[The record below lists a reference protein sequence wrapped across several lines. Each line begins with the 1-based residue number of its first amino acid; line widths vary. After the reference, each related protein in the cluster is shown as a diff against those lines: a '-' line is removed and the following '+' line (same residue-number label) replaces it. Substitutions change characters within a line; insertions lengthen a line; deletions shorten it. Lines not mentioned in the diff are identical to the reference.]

1 MKRFALFLLAAAALA
16 GCKND
21 KEVIIKGTFGDMKEG
36 MIYLDQSDVDR
47 STVIDSID
55 LKRGHFKFK
64 REITGPEFFQVRLA
78 DNEFIGLLA
87 MPGEEITLDLGK
99 SPIAMN
105 YNVAGSPGSEKM
117 KELDQHLFLTRMK
130 LDSLR
135 KAYSELSD
143 ADLAAEG
150 PALEKEYT
158 GAVEAQRKYN
168 IAFILDNISSMAS
181 IQALYQRIDDNT
193 YVLYQPR
200 DLQFLKIVSDTLSV
214 KYPASRH
221 VKALKENVSSEMNR
235 MYIDRMVSIASQNTV
250 TKSDPVLPDMKGN
263 MVSLSSLR
271 GKYVLVSFWTT
282 TSEECLAQLP
292 ELRSVYSLYHRKGL
306 EILQVSLDPDK
317 ERWKSVVRFEDLP
330 WINVTEENP
339 QNPVYAISMG
349 IRQVPANLLY
359 DPDGNVINTNL
370 FGRNLQIRMDQ
381 LFNK

>member
-1 MKRFALFLLAAAALA
+1 MKRFALFLLTAAALA

-21 KEVIIKGTFGDMKEG
+21 NEVIIKGTFGDMREG
-36 MIYLDQSDVDR
+36 LIYLDQSDVDR
-47 STVIDSID
+47 STVIDSAD
-55 LKRGHFKFK
+55 LKKGHFKFK
-64 REITGPEFFQVRLA
+64 RVITGPEFFQVRLT

-87 MPGEEITLDLGK
+87 MPGEEITLDFGQ
-99 SPIAMN
+99 SPIALN
-105 YNVAGSPGSEKM
+105 YNVTGSPGSEKM

-135 KAYSELSD
+135 NAYAELSD
-143 ADLAAEG
+143 ADLAATG

-158 GAVEAQRKYN
+158 DAIEAQRKYN

-221 VKALKENVSSEMNR
+221 VKALKENVASEMNR
-235 MYIDRMVSIASQNTV
+235 MYIDRMVSIASQKSG
-250 TKSDPVLPDMKGN
+250 TKRDPALPDMKGN
-263 MVSLSSLR
+263 MISLSSLR

-306 EILQVSLDPDK
+306 EIFQVSLDPDK
-317 ERWKSVVRFEDLP
+317 ERWKSVVRYEELP
-330 WINVTEENP
+330 WINVTEDDP
-339 QNPVYAISMG
+339 QNPVYAMSMG

-359 DPDGNVINTNL
+359 DPEGNVINTNL

>member
-1 MKRFALFLLAAAALA
+1 MKRLALVLLAAASIA

-21 KEVIIKGTFGDMKEG
+21 NEVSIRGTAGDMKEG

-47 STVIDSID
+47 STVIDSTH
-55 LKRGHFKFK
+55 LKSGHFRFR
-64 REITGPEFFQVRLA
+64 REITGPEFFQVRTA
-78 DNEFIGLLA
+78 GNQFISLLA
-87 MPGEEITLDLGK
+87 MPGDNITIELGK
-99 SPIAMN
+99 SPLVMN
-105 YNVAGSPGSEKM
+105 YSVTGSPESEKI
-117 KELDQHLFLTRMK
+117 KDLDQHLYLTRRN

-135 KAYSELSD
+135 KVYSELSATD
-143 ADLAAEG
+143 IADRG

-158 GAVEAQRKYN
+158 DAVNAQRKYN
-168 IAFILDNISSMAS
+168 IAFILDNISTMAS
-181 IQALYQRIDDNT
+181 IKALYQRIDDNT

-200 DLQFLKIVSDTLSV
+200 DLQFLKIVSDSLSV

-221 VKALKENVSSEMNR
+221 VKALKENVASEMNR
-235 MYIDRMVSIASQNTV
+235 MYLDRMVSIASKNPA
-250 TKSDPVLPDMKGN
+250 TKPDPVLPDIKGK

-292 ELRSVYSLYHRKGL
+292 ELRSLYSIYKRKGL
-306 EILQVSLDPDK
+306 EIYQVSLDTDR
-317 ERWKSVVRFEDLP
+317 ERWKSIVRFEELP
-330 WINVTEENP
+330 WISVIEKDP

-349 IRQVPANLLY
+349 IRQLPANVLY
-359 DPDGNVINTNL
+359 DPQGNVINTNL

>member
-1 MKRFALFLLAAAALA
+1 MKRFALVLVAAAALA

-21 KEVIIKGTFGDMKEG
+21 KEVSIRGTYGDMKEG

-47 STVIDSID
+47 STVIDSTQ
-55 LKRGHFKFK
+55 LKRGHFRFK

-78 DNEFIGLLA
+78 DNQFVGLLA
-87 MPGEEITLDLGK
+87 MPGEDITLNFGI
-99 SPIAMN
+99 SPLVMN
-105 YNVAGSPGSEKM
+105 YSVAGSPGSEKI
-117 KELDQHLFLTRMK
+117 KELDQHLYLTRMK
-130 LDSLR
+130 LDSLS

-143 ADLAAEG
+143 ADIAITA
-150 PALEKEYT
+150 PVLEKEYAD
-158 GAVEAQRKYN
+158 AVDAQRKYN

-221 VKALKENVSSEMNR
+221 VKALKENVASEMNK
-235 MYIDRMVSIASQNTV
+235 MYIDRMVNIASR
-250 TKSDPVLPDMKGN
+250 KEEIKRDASLPDMKGN

-292 ELRSVYSLYHRKGL
+292 EMRSIYSLYHRKGL
-306 EILQVSLDPDK
+306 EIYQVSLDNDK

-330 WINVTEENP
+330 WICVTEENP
-339 QNPVYAISMG
+339 QNPVYAMSMG

-359 DPDGNVINTNL
+359 DPDGNIINTNL